1 MTQPPKNTTGVQPG
15 LVAALQRNW
24 RTEMQGAATYRYLAE
39 RETDPRKRAILMQ
52 LADGE
57 ARHAERWAERLRQ
70 LGATVPV
77 EPPPHA
83 NWLTQH
89 APLEASLRRLERE
102 EEEHIKIYEEQARE
116 YNDAPS
122 REIIRDA
129 VRDEGMHARTLREMT
144 ESTAGLAAEA
154 QRRLD
159 LLLKRES
166 WHTRTG
172 SWFGDAIYG
181 ANDGLGAVFG
191 MVSGV
196 AGATTATPNSSHFV
210 LLAGLAGA
218 LASALSMGSGAYLAT
233 KSEGEVH
240 HAEMARERN
249 EVMEHPEEEIEEL
262 ELFYQLKGLSADEA
276 KSLVGRIAQDP
287 ERLLAALTR
296 EELGIAEDRM
306 PNPLL
311 SAGSAS
317 LSTFLGAL
325 IPVLPF
331 FFLSGIVAV
340 IVAAI
345 VSLIAHF
352 AVGASKTFV
361 TGRSWLSSGAEMTFV
376 GAVEGAVTF
385 GIGLAVAPFAG
396 GLG

>member
-1 MTQPPKNTTGVQPG
+1 MSQTPENATGVQPG

-39 RETDPRKRAILMQ
+39 HEADPRKSAILMQ

-57 ARHAERWAERLRQ
+57 ARHAERWAERLRA
-70 LGATVPV
+70 LGVAVPP
-77 EPPPHA
+77 EAPPKA
-83 NWLTQH
+83 GWITQH
-89 APLEASLRRLERE
+89 SPLDASLRRLERE
-102 EEEHIKIYEEQARE
+102 EEEHIKIYEEQANR
-116 YNDAPS
+116 YNDEPS

-129 VRDEGMHARTLREMT
+129 VRDEAMHANVLREMT
-144 ESTAGLAAEA
+144 AATGGIAAEA

-159 LLLKRES
+159 MILKRER

-191 MVSGV
+191 MVAGV
-196 AGATTATPNSSHFV
+196 AGASNDSSHFV
-210 LLAGLAGA
+210 LIAGLAGA

-240 HAEMARERN
+240 HAEMAKERN
-249 EVMEHPEEEIEEL
+249 EVMEHPDEEMEEL
-262 ELFYQLKGLSADEA
+262 ELFYQLKGLSAEES
-276 KSLVGRIAQDP
+276 KSLVGRLANDP
-287 ERLLAALTR
+287 EQLAAALYQ
-296 EELGIAEDRM
+296 EELGISEEKM
-306 PNPLL
+306 PNPVM
-311 SAGSAS
+311 SAVSAS
-317 LSTFLGAL
+317 ISTLLGAL
-325 IPVLPF
+325 IPVIPF
-331 FFLSGIVAV
+331 FFLNGITAV
-340 IVAAI
+340 IVAAC

-361 TGRSWLSSGAEMTFV
+361 TGRSWIASGAEMTIV
-376 GAVEGAVTF
+376 GAIEGAITY
-385 GIGLAVAPFAG
+385 GIGAAVAPYAG